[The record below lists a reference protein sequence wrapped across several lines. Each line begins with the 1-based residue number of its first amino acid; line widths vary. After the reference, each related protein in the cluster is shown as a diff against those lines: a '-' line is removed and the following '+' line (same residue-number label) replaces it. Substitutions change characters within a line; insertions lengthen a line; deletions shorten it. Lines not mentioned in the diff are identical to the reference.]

1 VLKVNG
7 KNYSYL
13 SWTDAMKIVL
23 IAFPDMQYE
32 VTRDP
37 YTNLPYFEGEEI
49 GLMCFTKVTINKIT
63 HLVANL
69 LQSIYLFQAQTL
81 PNFLQGNA

>member
-13 SWTDAMKIVL
+13 SWADAMKIVL
-23 IAFPDMQYE
+23 IEFPDMQYE

-37 YTNLPYFEGEEI
+37 YTNLPYFEGEET
-49 GLMCFTKVTINKIT
+49 GLCT
-63 HLVANL
+63 
-69 LQSIYLFQAQTL
+69 Q
-81 PNFLQGNA
+81 FLRSYHDYIF

>member
-1 VLKVNG
+1 
-7 KNYSYL
+7 
-13 SWTDAMKIVL
+13 
-23 IAFPDMQYE
+23 MQYE

-37 YTNLPYFEGEEI
+37 YTNLPYFEGEET

-63 HLVANL
+63 KNRFHLAVNL

-81 PNFLQGNA
+81 PNFLPGNA